1 MTFVGYLDRG
11 TFIHR
16 LDPRTKI
23 ITLIIV
29 SGSLFTF
36 NHPAYVGLA
45 FCFPLLFG
53 ALARVTDRI
62 WQLRIPLLI
71 SALLSAL
78 TWPFYLKSGTVLFSI
93 GGFEMTNEAVLY
105 GVAMGL
111 RWAGAIIVGIV
122 FLSTTRP
129 DDLYAALVLMRLPY
143 AIAFVI
149 SLTFRLVPTFIGV
162 GIGIRE
168 AQVSRGLDTKAGN
181 VFNRARKLMSLAV
194 PLFMHAVRQTNMTTV
209 ALESR
214 AFGSR
219 TSRTFYRRYQIQSKD
234 YAALAL
240 TISLLLFFVWL
251 RWSGFGVVLHDRL

>member
-1 MTFVGYLDRG
+1 MTFVGYLDRD

-23 ITLIIV
+23 IALIIV

-36 NHPAYVGLA
+36 NHPAYVALA
-45 FCFPLLFG
+45 FFFPLLFG
-53 ALARVTDRI
+53 ALAKVTDRI

-71 SALLSAL
+71 AALISAL
-78 TWPFYLKSGTVLFSI
+78 TWPFYLKSGIVLFSI
-93 GGFEMTNEAVLY
+93 GGFQMTDEAVLY
-105 GVAMGL
+105 GIAMGL
-111 RWAGAIIVGIV
+111 RWAGAIITGIV

-143 AIAFVI
+143 SIAFVV

-162 GIGIRE
+162 GVGIRE

-181 VFNRARKLMSLAV
+181 VFNRARKFMSLAV
-194 PLFMHAVRQTNMTTV
+194 PLFMHAVRQTNMTSV

-219 TSRTFYRRYQIQSKD
+219 TTRTFYRRYRIKSTD
-234 YAALAL
+234 YVALAV
-240 TISLLLFFVWL
+240 TIALLLFFVSL
-251 RWSGFGVVLHDRL
+251 RWAGLGVVLHDRL